1 MTLVISGFGVG
12 FLVAVALASLLQNGN
27 LRVLL
32 VAAAIIISIGATI
45 YVIAFGSCP
54 NGSCN
59 TGMTIASLGAG
70 LAGWTIGVASSWL
83 VRRPPQR

>member
-12 FLVAVALASLLQNGN
+12 FLVAVALASFLQTGI

-32 VAAAIIISIGATI
+32 VAVAIIISIGATI

-54 NGSCN
+54 DRGCN
-59 TGMTIASLGAG
+59 SGMTIASFAAG

-83 VRRPPQR
+83 VRLPLQR